1 MAQTSSMKF
10 TSKSVTGIMRKR
22 TLVPETLVGKK
33 VVLTIRGN
41 GTTVDV
47 KDKEGNYVQSVVQA
61 GTVFQKVI
69 FNTESNSGIAMA
81 SARNKQI
88 LQEALAAE
96 RLGNADEASD
106 LFQDFLNAVQ
116 LSFSVPTTSSLI
128 GKLSDR
134 IDISARVIKV
144 TTENGSLLTIDPT
157 SIAIKEPETLAPV
170 DFDLSNY
177 MGGDE
182 EKEEEGETADE
193 LKDVLKA

>member
-1 MAQTSSMKF
+1 MAQTNMTF
-10 TSKSVTGIMRKR
+10 NSKNVQQIMRKR

-33 VVLTIRGN
+33 VILTIRGN
-41 GTTVDV
+41 GTTIDV
-47 KDKEGNYVQSVVQA
+47 KDKSGNFVQSVVEA

-81 SARNKQI
+81 SVRNKQI

-96 RLGNADEASD
+96 KLGAPEASD

-128 GKLSDR
+128 GKLGDR

-144 TTENGSLLTIDPT
+144 TTENGSLLTIDPAT
-157 SIAIKEPETLAPV
+157 IAVKEPESLAPV
-170 DFDLSNY
+170 DFDITSF
-177 MGGDE
+177 MATDE
-182 EKEEEGETADE
+182 EKKEDEPGKTAEELEA
-193 LKDVLKA
+193 VLKA

>member
-1 MAQTSSMKF
+1 
-10 TSKSVTGIMRKR
+10 MRKR

-41 GTTVDV
+41 GTTIDV
-47 KDKEGNYVQSVVQA
+47 KDKAGNFVQSVVEV

-81 SARNKQI
+81 SALNKQI
-88 LQEALAAE
+88 LQDAIAAE
-96 RLGNADEASD
+96 RLGDADKASD
-106 LFQDFLNAVQ
+106 LFQDFLNKVQ
-116 LSFSVPTTSSLI
+116 LSFSVPSTSSLI

-157 SIAIKEPETLAPV
+157 TIAVKEPEMLASV

-177 MGGDE
+177 MGDEKKDE
-182 EKEEEGETADE
+182 EPASTANE
-193 LKDVLKA
+193 LADALKA